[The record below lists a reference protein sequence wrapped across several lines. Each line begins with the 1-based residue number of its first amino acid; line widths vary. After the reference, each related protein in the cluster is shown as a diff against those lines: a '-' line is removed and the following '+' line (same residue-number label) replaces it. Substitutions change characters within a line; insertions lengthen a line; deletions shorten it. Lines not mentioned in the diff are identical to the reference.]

1 MRVKLSDI
9 VEEMDIPTEE
19 GNSFL
24 NLETGEFVYVSN
36 GALRRAE
43 DGEEYGHLPD
53 WQQEEME
60 IAEDLVEAE
69 DKYVPVPDQFDFNE
83 YDIMEDFC
91 YRQPEH
97 TRGKLLSV
105 IKGRGAFRRFKDT
118 IIDFDIRNEW
128 FEFRD
133 QAYREI
139 AKEFCE
145 KHNIEYID

>member
-1 MRVKLSDI
+1 M
-9 VEEMDIPTEE
+9 E
-19 GNSFL
+19 GPF
-24 NLETGEFVYVSN
+24 F
-36 GALRRAE
+36 
-43 DGEEYGHLPD
+43 
-53 WQQEEME
+53 
-60 IAEDLVEAE
+60 IA
-69 DKYVPVPDQFDFNE
+69 
-83 YDIMEDFC
+83 C

-118 IIDFDIRNEW
+118 IIDLDIRNEW

-145 KHNIEYID
+145 KHDIEYID